1 MGLGAVT
8 ETPTGFPGY
17 SGFAS
22 KDAAS
27 LPRILQG
34 NGYATA
40 AIGKWHLTPD
50 HQQGPAGPL
59 DRWPNAWGFDY
70 FWGFLGGESG
80 STTRSSRR
88 TSTLSAYRKAMA
100 TTCPTT

>member
-1 MGLGAVT
+1 MQSRPSAPAGLIWCRSPGSNVTALCSPTRAALLTGRNHHAVGLGAVT

-59 DRWPNAWGFDY
+59 DRWP
-70 FWGFLGGESG
+70 
-80 STTRSSRR
+80 
-88 TSTLSAYRKAMA
+88 
-100 TTCPTT
+100 